1 MQTIHHK
8 DNANW
13 FGYFGPAWPK
23 SKIVST
29 YRKLWSLSACEKI
42 SFISYFFSWDIAKML
57 HTFYFEYLRHV
68 LLFPF
73 NMEVPTSRKSL
84 CRSVIK
90 SQLHSSFFLIHWKD
104 FANILIIWR
113 LWTWLAMATK
123 IDRITLKKNLIF
135 IYLQKINFTPSF
147 FEILQIQYKLV
158 VLGTFSMTGY
168 GHQKKRY

>member
-1 MQTIHHK
+1 M
-8 DNANW
+8 
-13 FGYFGPAWPK
+13 
-23 SKIVST
+23 
-29 YRKLWSLSACEKI
+29 RKNQLHLL
-42 SFISYFFSWDIAKML
+42 FFSWDIAKML

-73 NMEVPTSRKSL
+73 NVEVPTSRKSL

-90 SQLHSSFFLIHWKD
+90 SQLHSSVFLIHWKD

-168 GHQKKRY
+168 GNQKKRY